1 MIRCFSRHDDVIEWK
16 HFPRYWPFVWGIHR
30 SLVNSPQ
37 KGQWRGA
44 LMYSLICALHKWLS
58 KQSWGWRH
66 QRAHYDVIVM
76 LKRPVY
82 PVQSISR
89 YPIKPQIFV
98 HLGHSAIFTI
108 FRHIY
113 QCSILIANS
122 PTTRCGVQNN
132 RSPYCTVRHPLHQI
146 PRYAKGRYIYT
157 KTKLHALDG
166 DGDVIVDAIMSLITS
181 LAIVYSTVYSFA
193 DQRKYRCSVSLAFV
207 RGIHR
212 WPVNSPHK
220 WPVTRKM
227 CLFDDVIMYDI
238 SHESYRRSCECDA
251 WSSVYPHESF
261 SHI

>member
-30 SLVNSPQ
+30 SLVNSPH

-58 KQSWGWRH
+58 KQSWGWWH
-66 QRAHYDVIVM
+66 QRVHCDVIVM

-89 YPIKPQIFV
+89 YPLKPQIFV
-98 HLGHSAIFTI
+98 HLGHSAILTI

-122 PTTRCGVQNN
+122 PTARCGVQTN

-157 KTKLHALDG
+157 KTKLHALDLLRWRHNG
-166 DGDVIVDAIMSLITS
+166 RNYVSNHQPRHCLLNRLFIRRSKKIPMLRVTGLCAGNSPVTGEFPAQMASNAENVSIWWRHHVWYIPRVIQKVMWMWCLV
-181 LAIVYSTVYSFA
+181 L
-193 DQRKYRCSVSLAFV
+193 SVS
-207 RGIHR
+207 
-212 WPVNSPHK
+212 
-220 WPVTRKM
+220 
-227 CLFDDVIMYDI
+227 
-238 SHESYRRSCECDA
+238 A
-251 WSSVYPHESF
+251 W
-261 SHI
+261 II